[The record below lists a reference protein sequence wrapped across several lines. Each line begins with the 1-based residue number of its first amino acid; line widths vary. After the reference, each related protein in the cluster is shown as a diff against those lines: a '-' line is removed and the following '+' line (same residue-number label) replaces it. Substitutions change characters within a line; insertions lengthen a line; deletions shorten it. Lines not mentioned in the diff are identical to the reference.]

1 LKGPFLSVS
10 CLWFLITGIAAV
22 NKVNSVKQSEMS
34 STRSTTQVLL
44 GAWHAA
50 GPVPTGRGI
59 NLAWQIVMASGHR
72 GAWKLDVLFFRKERV
87 KGGS

>member
-1 LKGPFLSVS
+1 M
-10 CLWFLITGIAAV
+10 
-22 NKVNSVKQSEMS
+22 KQSEMS

-72 GAWKLDVLFFRKERV
+72 GAWKMDFLFSPNSVRKDAPKINE
-87 KGGS
+87 KPFIY